1 MKTIT
6 LHLHGITPADL
17 SMKRLAQYLTE
28 LNELYGEDAAVHF
41 DSVTTGSAK
50 LNAVVENDS
59 YSHVLDLV
67 RDLSQGKGCRRGLA
81 AYKKLGELISQDN
94 ADGAIEVD
102 GYPIIKFPHLVK
114 QKQTFTIRKYGS
126 VQGKL
131 YQIGGKDN
139 RKTVRLQ
146 GADKE
151 TLFCTATQEI
161 TENLAPYL
169 FKNIRVTG
177 HSVWDRQEEGGWK
190 LKSLEIDSYTP
201 LDSGKLSDAINR
213 LRNTGG
219 ILWNEMDSP
228 HSTILDGRG

>member
-17 SMKRLAQYLTE
+17 SMKRLALYLAE
-28 LNELYGEDAAVHF
+28 LNELYGADAAVHF

-50 LNAVVENDS
+50 LNANIENDS
-59 YSHVLDLV
+59 YSHVVNLV
-67 RDLSQGKGCRRGLA
+67 RDLSQGKGGRKGLA

-94 ADGAIEVD
+94 ANGAIEVD
-102 GYPIIKFPHLVK
+102 GYQIVKFPHLVE
-114 QKQTFTIRKYGS
+114 QKRTFTIKKHGS

-139 RKTVRLQ
+139 RKLVRIQ

-161 TENLAPYL
+161 TEKLAPYL

-177 HSVWDRQEEGGWK
+177 YSIWDRQEEGGWK
-190 LKSLEIDSYTP
+190 MKSLEIESYTP
-201 LDSGKLSDAINR
+201 LDSGKLSDAIQR

-219 ILWNEMDSP
+219 IMWNEMDSP